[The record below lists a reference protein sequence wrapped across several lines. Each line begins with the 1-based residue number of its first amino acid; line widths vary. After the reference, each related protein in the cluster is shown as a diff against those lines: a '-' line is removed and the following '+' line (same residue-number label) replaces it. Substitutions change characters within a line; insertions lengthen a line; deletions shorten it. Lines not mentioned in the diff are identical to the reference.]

1 MSFFGKLKNA
11 ISQSFN
17 KDLLEAAIGGAML
30 VAYADGN
37 CDENELKKLSQFLAA
52 LDEFSSFSGTD
63 IDKIINKNK
72 AKFDVDFNLGK
83 SGVLKEIGDISNN
96 PDYCNSVFIVMV
108 GVAKSSSSDSFEKQ
122 GDIGTE
128 ERQVLREIANVLR
141 LSPGNYGI

>member
-1 MSFFGKLKNA
+1 MSFFGKLKNTV
-11 ISQSFN
+11 SKSFN
-17 KDLLEAAIGGAML
+17 NDLLEAAIGGAML

-83 SGVLKEIGDISNN
+83 ANVLKEINDISSN
-96 PDYCNSVFIVMV
+96 PDSCNSVFIVMV
-108 GVAKSSSSDSFEKQ
+108 GVAKSSSSDGLEKQ
-122 GDIGTE
+122 GDIGME
-128 ERQVLREIANVLR
+128 ERKVLREIANVLR
-141 LSPGNYGI
+141 LTPGNYGV